1 MRFNS
6 VKGSD
11 YSSGARAVNKNSD
24 AAFDASRK
32 SSFDFTGV
40 SIAAQQGRSQM
51 RQAADSAQGTKDV
64 ANIRK
69 QASKDVAKVIK
80 KSSDKVADIKRPA
93 QRMAGIVGGLG
104 VLSQGAML
112 YKGIKDDKAADAKRE
127 ARYDQQSKDMQALIK
142 AQQNRAPFVPG
153 TAPVTPDP
161 TIIPIP
167 SSTTTPQTG
176 NTSHKP
182 NNTGLRHMQA
192 AIANGYSPVSAATIA
207 GQTHYESD
215 GFRALEEYAPN
226 AYGTK
231 GYGHLQWTNIPGGS
245 QRRTAFEDYA
255 RNSGLKPSS
264 FEANSGFLLHEMRNV
279 PGSWT
284 GGRSAK
290 GFNDITDL
298 DQASDYLRD
307 GFIRPQPGSEQA
319 RRNLGHA
326 YLDYYNNSI
335 KN

>member
-11 YSSGARAVNKNSD
+11 YSSGARAVNRNAD
-24 AAFDASRK
+24 AAFDASRR

-40 SIAAQQGRSQM
+40 SIAAQQGRSKM
-51 RQAADSAQGTKDV
+51 RQAADSAQGNKDV

-69 QASKDVAKVIK
+69 QASEDVAKVIK

-127 ARYDQQSKDMQALIK
+127 ARYDQQEKNFQALIT
-142 AQQNRAPFVPG
+142 AQQSRAPFVPG
-153 TAPVTPDP
+153 TAPVTPAP
-161 TIIPIP
+161 EEIPIP
-167 SSTTTPQTG
+167 TPQTG

-182 NNTGLRHMQA
+182 NNTGLQHMQA
-192 AIANGYSPVSAATIA
+192 AIANGYSPVGAATLA

-215 GFRALEEYAPN
+215 GFRALEEYEPN
-226 AYGTK
+226 DYGTK

-255 RNSGLKPSS
+255 SNSGLKPSS
-264 FEANSGFLLHEMRNV
+264 FAANSGYLLHEMRNV
-279 PGSWT
+279 PSSWT
-284 GGRSAK
+284 GGRSFD
-290 GFNDITDL
+290 GFSGITDL
-298 DQASDYLRD
+298 DEASDYLRD
-307 GFIRPQPGSEQA
+307 GFIRPRPGSEQA
-319 RRNLGHA
+319 RRDLGHA
-326 YLDYYNNSI
+326 YLDYYNNSL